1 MRCNFFTAYISLEKE
16 KFEEKLRCEP
26 AAIPRKQASFLLAAE
41 SFKMQL
47 SFLQLCF
54 WLPDPQGVMQHQ
66 GKRTSKK
73 GLKSGLYFLEVRHKP
88 DIAPMS
94 CRQAARLQRRLETQK
109 KRLFS
114 SSDGCRRDL
123 IPPYFVKIRVKNKQ
137 IKGVN
142 CIKLGLC

>member
-26 AAIPRKQASFLLAAE
+26 AAIPKKQASFLLAIE

-47 SFLQLCF
+47 SFSAALLLDSRSSRRYAASREADF
-54 WLPDPQGVMQHQ
+54 
-66 GKRTSKK
+66 KK

-88 DIAPMS
+88 DIAPML

-109 KRLFS
+109 KGFS
-114 SSDGCRRDL
+114 QAQTDAGAT
-123 IPPYFVKIRVKNKQ
+123 
-137 IKGVN
+137 
-142 CIKLGLC
+142 